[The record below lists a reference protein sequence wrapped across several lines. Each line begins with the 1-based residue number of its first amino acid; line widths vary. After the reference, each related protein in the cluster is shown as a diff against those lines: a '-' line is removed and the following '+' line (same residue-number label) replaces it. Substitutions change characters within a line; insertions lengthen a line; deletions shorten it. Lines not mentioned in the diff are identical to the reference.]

1 MHGPACNL
9 QAMQRPLRRPRRL
22 PAAPRRAYIH
32 GSIRR
37 RNSFWRIAFP
47 ETQEPPVAGHSK
59 WAQIK
64 RKKAV
69 NDNKRGQHFTKL
81 IREITVAARAGGGD
95 PGMNPR
101 LRLAVDTAKA
111 ANMPAENIDRAIK
124 KGTGELEGVDY
135 QEIPYEGYGPG
146 GVALYIET
154 LTDNANRTVSEI
166 RYVLSRNEGSMG
178 TSGSVAW
185 QFERKGQIYIDAT
198 KHDEDA
204 TLMAALEAG
213 AEDLR
218 RDDDV
223 YVVTTELASFNA
235 VQEGLRSAGVRFDD
249 AELAMIARNTVAVGG
264 ADAQKLLKLLDA
276 LDDLDDV
283 QKVHSNADID
293 AAAYAEADA

>member
-1 MHGPACNL
+1 
-9 QAMQRPLRRPRRL
+9 
-22 PAAPRRAYIH
+22 
-32 GSIRR
+32 
-37 RNSFWRIAFP
+37 
-47 ETQEPPVAGHSK
+47 VAGHSK

-69 NDNKRGQHFTKL
+69 NDTKRGQHFTRL

-95 PGMNPR
+95 ANFNPR

-135 QEIPYEGYGPG
+135 QEIAYEGYGPG

-154 LTDNANRTVSEI
+154 VTDNPNRTVAEV
-166 RYVLSRNEGSMG
+166 RHVLSRNSGSMG

-185 QFERKGQIYIDAT
+185 QFERLGQIFVDAGRY
-198 KHDEDA
+198 DEDA

-213 AEDLR
+213 ASDLQ
-218 RDDDV
+218 RDDDSF
-223 YVVTTELASFNA
+223 VVTTEMQQFAA
-235 VQEGLRSAGVRFDD
+235 VQEGLRKQGITISE
-249 AELAMIARNTVAVGG
+249 AELAMVAKATVDVAGD
-264 ADAQKLLKLLDA
+264 DAHRLLKLLDA

-283 QKVHSNADID
+283 QKVYSNANVDD
-293 AAAYAEADA
+293 AAFAEVDA

>member
-1 MHGPACNL
+1 L
-9 QAMQRPLRRPRRL
+9 
-22 PAAPRRAYIH
+22 
-32 GSIRR
+32 
-37 RNSFWRIAFP
+37 
-47 ETQEPPVAGHSK
+47 AGHSK

-101 LRLAVDTAKA
+101 LRLAIDTAKA
-111 ANMPAENIDRAIK
+111 ANMPAENIDRAVK

-135 QEIPYEGYGPG
+135 QEVAYEGYGPG
-146 GVALYIET
+146 GVAIYIET
-154 LTDNANRTVSEI
+154 LTDNPNRTVSEI

-185 QFERKGQIYIDAT
+185 QFERKGQVYIDA
-198 KHDEDA
+198 KRHDEDT

-213 AEDLR
+213 AEDMR
-218 RDDDV
+218 REDDI
-223 YVVTTELASFNA
+223 YVVTTELTSFTA
-235 VQEGLRSAGVRFDD
+235 VQEALRATGIAFDQ
-249 AELAMIARNTVAVGG
+249 AELAMIAKNTVEVAG

-293 AAAYAEADA
+293 EAAYAEAGA